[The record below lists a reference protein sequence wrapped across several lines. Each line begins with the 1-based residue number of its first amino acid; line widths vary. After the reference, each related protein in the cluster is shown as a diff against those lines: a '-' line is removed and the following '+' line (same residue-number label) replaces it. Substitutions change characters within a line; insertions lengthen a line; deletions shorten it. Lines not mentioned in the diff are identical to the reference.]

1 MWKYNQTMM
10 KQLYKT
16 IVAQST
22 KVFFMG
28 GLVATA
34 MFSSCTA
41 DEEIPVENNHGRVEF
56 SLEGNA
62 ATRAT
67 TTTLS
72 KEEAGE
78 FWITIFKGSDVSKVK
93 TQLKNLDTKLSAG
106 NGYTA
111 TAENCDE
118 PTALSAN
125 EGWGQRRFYGMS
137 DLFSIKIGEVT
148 KVGIPCSVA
157 NTGVE
162 VVFDESVPSY
172 FTTSYKV
179 TVSDGS
185 RSIVFDSETGGS
197 TVAGETTYGKTG
209 YFNVSEDSTCTVSY
223 TIEAYSDYLRLVKT
237 RSLTLKQATISR
249 LHLKFV
255 PGMYDLDVNVYNED
269 IYVEQGI
276 EITDKD
282 VIQDDG
288 SADLDSSHDDFEDSD
303 DDVDINDYNQM

>member
-16 IVAQST
+16 IVAQSART
-22 KVFFMG
+22 FFMG

-41 DEEIPVENNHGRVEF
+41 DEEILDESNLGKVEF

-62 ATRAT
+62 TTRAT

-106 NGYTA
+106 YGYTA

-118 PTALSAN
+118 LTALSAN
-125 EGWGQRRFYGMS
+125 DGWGQRRFYGVS
-137 DLFSIKIGEVT
+137 DLFGIKIGEVT

-162 VVFDESVPSY
+162 VVFDESVPQY

-179 TVSDGS
+179 TVTDGN
-185 RSIVFDSETGGS
+185 RSLVFDSATGGS
-197 TVAGETTYGKTG
+197 RVSNVVTNGKTG
-209 YFNVSEDSTCTVSY
+209 YFNISDDGTCTINY
-223 TIEAYSDYLRLVKT
+223 TIEAYSNNLRLVKT
-237 RSLTLKQATISR
+237 RSLTLRKATISR
-249 LHLKFV
+249 LLLTFI
-255 PGMYDLDVNVYNED
+255 PGMYDLDVNIHNED
-269 IYVEQGI
+269 IYIEKDI
-276 EITDKD
+276 EITNKD
-282 VIQDDG
+282 VTQDDG
-288 SADLDSSHDDFEDSD
+288 STEMDSNHDGFEESD
-303 DDVDINDYNQM
+303 DNVDINDYN

>member
-1 MWKYNQTMM
+1 MWKYNQMMM
-10 KQLYKT
+10 KQLYKM

-28 GLVATA
+28 SLVATA

-41 DEEIPVENNHGRVEF
+41 DKEILDENNHGRVEF
-56 SLEGNA
+56 SLESNT

-72 KEEAGE
+72 KDEAGE

-93 TQLKNLDTKLSAG
+93 TQLKNLDNKLSAG
-106 NGYTA
+106 SGYTA

-118 PTALSAN
+118 LTALSAN
-125 EGWGQRRFYGMS
+125 EGWGQRRFYGIS
-137 DLFSIKIGEVT
+137 DLFAIKIGEVT

-157 NTGVE
+157 NAGVE
-162 VVFDESVPSY
+162 VVFDESVPRY

-185 RSIVFDSETGGS
+185 RTMVFDSATGGS
-197 TVAGETTYGKTG
+197 TVAGETTYGKTA
-209 YFNVSEDSTCTVSY
+209 YYNVSDNGTHTVSY

-237 RSLTLKQATISR
+237 RTLTLKKATVSR
-249 LHLKFV
+249 LHLTFV

-269 IYVEQGI
+269 IFVEQGL

-288 SADLDSSHDDFEDSD
+288 SADLDGSHNDFEDSD
-303 DDVDINDYNQM
+303 EDVDINDYN